1 MQALEQTRT
10 RFWKFEAEDLNHS
23 DLIADLVASICYE
36 CDVDKNRHHNLELV
50 IAEVVNNA
58 IDHGVLGLDSSMKK
72 NPEGFEE
79 YFICRAAR
87 LAELKD
93 GYVSVL
99 IEQLSD
105 DIIAISVEDSGAG
118 FDFPLEIQTL
128 QPENLMQAYGRGL
141 MIIRH
146 LCESMMHVGRGN
158 CVLLQFKITA
168 E

>member
-1 MQALEQTRT
+1 MQALEKTRT
-10 RFWKFEAEDLNHS
+10 RFWKFESQDLRNC
-23 DLIADLVASICYE
+23 DLISDLVASICCE
-36 CDVDKNRHHNLELV
+36 CDVDRSRVHTLELV

-58 IDHGVLGLDSSMKK
+58 IDHGVLGLDSSIKK

-87 LAELKD
+87 LAELRS
-93 GYVSVL
+93 GFVSVL
-99 IEQLSD
+99 VEQLSA

-158 CVLLQFKITA
+158 CVLLQFRISA